1 LKTTKIEI
9 SRAVYKE
16 TLTKDLSKLR
26 YLETATQTS
35 AQFLTK
41 VGFALLFLVIVYVI
55 AVASGGS
62 ETYNAFIV
70 AAGVCGAYMAMNIGA
85 NDVANNMG
93 PAVGSKALTLPAALA
108 IAAIFEAAGALIA
121 GGDVVKTISKNIIA
135 VNSFDNE
142 LTFIWAMLSALI
154 AASLWINIATIVRA
168 PVSTT
173 HSIVGGVMGAG
184 IGAAG
189 FAIVNWG
196 TMSKIAASWVIS
208 PVLGGIIAAI
218 FLAFINNFI
227 VYREDKIAG
236 AKRWVPALVGI
247 MAGVFAA
254 YLMLKGL
261 KRVWKPEPWM
271 ITSAAI
277 AIGAFTYL
285 VLKPYIARKA
295 SGMENRNK
303 SIRTLFTV
311 PLICSTALLSFAHGS
326 NDVANAVGPLA
337 AIVSAAASGSIATKV
352 TIPLWVMCIG
362 AIGISLGLALFGPRL
377 IRMVG
382 DQITKMNPMR
392 AYCVALSAAITVLI
406 ASALGLPV
414 SSTHI
419 AVGAVFGVGFFREW
433 QTSRR
438 THINHGQFRKGKKFW
453 EKMDPEERAL
463 RRKLVRRQH
472 VVTIASAWVI
482 TVPATAVLAAALFWG
497 LRSVF

>member
-1 LKTTKIEI
+1 M
-9 SRAVYKE
+9 YKE
-16 TLTKDLSKLR
+16 TLSKDLTKLR
-26 YLETATQTS
+26 YIEAAAEGS
-35 AQFLTK
+35 RHFLAKT
-41 VGFALLFLVIVYVI
+41 GFAFLFLVVVFLIASASNGNDAYALFVI
-55 AVASGGS
+55 
-62 ETYNAFIV
+62 

-93 PAVGSKALTLPAALA
+93 PAVGSKALTLSAALA
-108 IAAIFEAAGALIA
+108 IAATFEAAGALIA
-121 GGDVVKTISKNIIA
+121 GGDVVKTISKNIIS
-135 VNSFDNE
+135 VESFDNE
-142 LTFIWAMLSALI
+142 LTFIWAMLSALL
-154 AASLWINIATIVRA
+154 AASLWIHIATYVRA

-189 FAIVNWG
+189 FTIVNWG

-218 FLAFINNFI
+218 FLAFINAFI
-227 VYREDKIAG
+227 VYQDDKIAG
-236 AKRWVPALVGI
+236 AKRWVPALVAI

-271 ITSAAI
+271 ITAAAI
-277 AIGAFTYL
+277 AVGAITYL
-285 VLKPYIARKA
+285 VLKPYIDRRAT
-295 SGMENRNK
+295 GMENRNK

-337 AIVSAAASGSIATKV
+337 AIVSAAASGEIATKV
-352 TIPLWVMCIG
+352 AIPFWVMCIG
-362 AIGISLGLALFGPRL
+362 AVGISIGLALFGPRL

-433 QTSRR
+433 QTARK
-438 THINHGQFRKGKKFW
+438 THINHGRIRKGLKPS
-453 EKMDPEERAL
+453 EMMDPEERVK
-463 RRKLVRRQH
+463 RRRLVRRQH
-472 VVTIASAWVI
+472 VVTIASAWVV
-482 TVPATAVLAAALFWG
+482 TVPATALLAAGLFWG
-497 LRSVF
+497 LRTLF